1 MASSKQTAHIIED
14 GGQELLDKLT
24 GEEKKIFQRLRALIL
39 ECLPRATEKKY
50 YGLNVPFYT
59 HNRLICFIWPPS
71 VNWGKKE
78 KSLEIDGVTLGFNQG
93 NLMSNEDGVLLKENR
108 KQVYCM
114 YFRSLKDIDE
124 SRIRALLY
132 EAEMIDD
139 GFAKKKKLKTA
150 AKTSNRKR

>member
-1 MASSKQTAHIIED
+1 MASPKQTAHIVED

-71 VNWGKKE
+71 VNWGKMK
-78 KSLEIDGVTLGFNQG
+78 KSLEMDGVTLGFNQG
-93 NLMSNEDGVLLKENR
+93 YLMSNEDGILLKENR

-114 YFRSLKDIDE
+114 YFRSLKEIDE
-124 SRIRALLY
+124 PQIRALLY

-139 GFAKKKKLKTA
+139 GFTKKKKTK
-150 AKTSNRKR
+150 SSIRKGRR